1 MNLTWTQEERDF
13 RDSVRAFMQTHLPQD
28 IRQKT
33 IKHQRLAREDYV
45 RWHRI
50 LAEQGWGAPGW
61 PVQYGGTGWNNLQ
74 RLVFE
79 IESYRAGAP
88 RLLPFGLSMLG
99 PVLMR
104 FGSDEQRARLLPR
117 MLTVEDW
124 WCQGY
129 SEPGS
134 GSDLASLKTRAERA
148 GDHYVV
154 NGQKTWTTLAQH
166 ADWIFCLVRTDP
178 QAKAQRGI
186 SVLLIDMRSPGVT
199 VRPIKTL
206 DGSHDVNEVWLENVR
221 VPIGNLVGEENQG
234 WTYAKY
240 LLGHERTNIAG
251 LGHCHREL
259 AHLKTLAAETCDENA
274 ALIKRPAIREKI
286 VRIEADVMALEMLL
300 LRVATAGDGA
310 PGPEASVLKIRGS
323 EIQQDLAMLHME
335 IAGPDGWPYDPE
347 WIVADSAKAQTRDSH
362 AAAAMAGYLDYRKTT
377 IYGGTTEVQKNIIAG
392 MVLGV

>member
-134 GSDLASLKTRAERA
+134 GSDLASLKTRAERD

-154 NGQKTWTTLAQH
+154 NGQKTWTTLAQY

-178 QAKAQRGI
+178 QAKAQSGI

-221 VPIGNLVGEENQG
+221 VPIGNLVGEENRG

-259 AHLKTLAAETCDENA
+259 AHLKMLAAETRDENA
-274 ALIKRPAIREKI
+274 ALIERPAIREKI

-335 IAGPDGWPYDPE
+335 IAGPDGWPYDPG
-347 WIVADSAKAQTRDSH
+347 WIVADSAESQTRDSH

-377 IYGGTTEVQKNIIAG
+377 IYGGTTEVQKNIIAR